1 MIKKVKIDCEL
12 QYIANSNSDFIFNV
26 QASDHP
32 WQKINNE
39 HLTFL
44 PEYPYTLGT
53 NHLGNN
59 KLLRVS
65 NVNGS
70 ISIRYQ
76 ADVDISY
83 PPPTGNEIEHA
94 ISDIPLE
101 ITPYIWSS
109 RYCESDAIANQA
121 LQLFGNIPSGYK
133 RVEAIVNWV
142 HQNVQYQ
149 AGTSNAITST
159 MNVLQSRV
167 GVCRDFAH
175 LCISFCRALNIPARF
190 VTGYAMFDS
199 PPNDFH
205 AIFEAYLGGRWILF
219 DPTQLSPLDTIVRI
233 ATGRDASDT
242 AFSNMYGNVSM
253 VYMNPSITEK
263 TESLNAKN

>member
-12 QYIANSNSDFIFNV
+12 QYIANGNSDFIFNV

-32 WQKINNE
+32 WQKTNSE
-39 HLTFL
+39 QLTFL
-44 PEYPYTLGT
+44 PEYTATYGT
-53 NHLGNN
+53 NHLGSN

-65 NVNGS
+65 NVNGP

-76 ADVDISY
+76 AKVDVDY
-83 PPPTGNEIEHA
+83 PLPTGNEIEHA

-121 LQLFGNIPSGYK
+121 FQLFGNIPSGYK
-133 RVEAIVNWV
+133 RVDAIANWV
-142 HQNVQYQ
+142 HQNIKYQ
-149 AGTSNAITST
+149 MGTTNSITSSV
-159 MNVLQSRV
+159 NVLQSRV

-175 LCISFCRALNIPARF
+175 LSISFCRALNIPARF

-219 DPTQLSPLDTIVRI
+219 DPTQLSPVDGVVRI

-253 VYMNPSITEK
+253 VYMNPSVIDTS
-263 TESLNAKN
+263 ESLTA